1 MCKFEIVII
10 IATIVIVVIVIVRV
24 YSTSL
29 EDRADDQK
37 FLEKLNFI
45 EIDDSL
51 TSIDDLIDAFDKMN
65 EEKTPQ
71 RKFEY
76 LLQFHNHQI
85 SRMNADNLIPFII
98 NQIVICKPSYFVSN
112 VRYPI
117 LFPFIH
123 FLKIYKEI

>member
-1 MCKFEIVII
+1 MMCKFEIVII
-10 IATIVIVVIVIVRV
+10 PIITITTVIIVIVRV

-29 EDRADDQK
+29 EDRTDDQK

-51 TSIDDLIDAFDKMN
+51 TSIDDLDVFDKMN

-71 RKFEY
+71 RKFDY

-85 SRMNADNLIPFII
+85 SKMNADNLIPFII
-98 NQIVICKPSYFVSN
+98 NQIVIYKPNYFVSN
-112 VRYPI
+112 VRYLV
-117 LFPFIH
+117 LFPCCL
-123 FLKIYKEI
+123 FL